1 MSALHALPAL
11 GIAPAR
17 LSESEVAD
25 TLGRLERARE
35 SLRVAEDAAAR
46 HASAS
51 NNLVGLA
58 CVLQL
63 VVAELDQA
71 HRTVVRASLRA

>member
-1 MSALHALPAL
+1 MSALQALPAL

-35 SLRVAEDAAAR
+35 ALRVAERDASRHGSAA
-46 HASAS
+46 
-51 NNLVGLA
+51 NNLAGLA
-58 CVLQL
+58 CLLQL